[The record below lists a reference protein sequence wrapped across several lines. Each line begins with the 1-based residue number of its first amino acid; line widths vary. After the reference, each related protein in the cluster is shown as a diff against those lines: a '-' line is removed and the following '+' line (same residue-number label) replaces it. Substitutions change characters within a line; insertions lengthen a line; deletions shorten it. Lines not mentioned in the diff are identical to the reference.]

1 MLGPPRITMNRP
13 LSDPTGQETFFP
25 VEEELDFLIL
35 EDDAHFYLF
44 RFRRLSIA
52 LTEATKTSIL
62 DSAVLPILEHI
73 YAPGRKS

>member
-13 LSDPTGQETFFP
+13 LSAPTGQETFFP
-25 VEEELDFLIL
+25 VAEELDFLIL
-35 EDDAHFYLF
+35 QDEAYFFLF
-44 RFRRLSIA
+44 RFRRPSIA
-52 LTEATKTSIL
+52 LIEATKTSIF